1 MMLRPPVLNRRR
13 FLGLAALGGTAL
25 SLPRPTL
32 AQHLDGAL
40 AATFDADWWWG
51 VFRSLTLKAL
61 AAVPE
66 VGGILSFFGGLFIP
80 GHLFDS
86 DDAQW
91 QQYVEAINRIVDEKI
106 DDALYLQV
114 QASLV
119 GFTRTTRL
127 FLSALQSGD
136 AQHLRSVID
145 AMNVA
150 FTASIQGFMLKGHE
164 ARLLPLFVPVA
175 NLHLGL
181 LRQAVQQGRKGGF
194 PPAVILDYQQQ
205 LQANIS
211 DYGQYYDDVVEL
223 QLQAAA
229 KAHPHDAWDH
239 CNEPLAAVYT
249 LRSQLQASLGDTRD
263 CWAYFDTARY
273 PEVVQVRLDRE
284 LFSMLVGSYYDNAVP
299 EPMRLALPPPPT
311 GPIRAITLQGFVF
324 VDGLTLA
331 YAAGQGPG
339 HVDAVHVGGP
349 GGDAYRYHDVV
360 QRGHIRAVLVRQG
373 YAVDTL
379 VLEYGD
385 GGRTAE
391 VGSHGNDRPV
401 TRLGFPDHH
410 LSSVIG
416 FGTAA
421 GYGGVL
427 SGCMFGFQL
436 DTPTAPVA
444 LDRQVR
450 ERLQRVWPV
459 GLQPALREPAQG

>member
-1 MMLRPPVLNRRR
+1 MMHSPAVLNRRR
-13 FLGLAALGGTAL
+13 FLGLAALAGTSLA
-25 SLPRPTL
+25 LPRHAL
-32 AQHLDGAL
+32 AQHVDGAL
-40 AATFDADWWWG
+40 AGTFDADWWWG
-51 VFRSLTLKAL
+51 AFRSLTLKAL

-91 QQYVEAINRIVDEKI
+91 KQYVEAINRIVDEKI
-106 DDALYLQV
+106 DDAIYLQV

-136 AQHLRSVID
+136 SQHIRSVID

-211 DYGQYYDDVVEL
+211 DYGQYYDYVVEL

-239 CNEPLAAVYT
+239 RNQPLAAVYT

-263 CWAYFDTARY
+263 CWAYFDTAQY
-273 PEVVQVRLDRE
+273 PDVVQARLDRE
-284 LFSMLVGSYYDNAVP
+284 LFSMLIGSYYDNTVQ
-299 EPMRLALPPPPT
+299 EPMRVALPPPPT
-311 GPIRAITLQGFVF
+311 GPIRVITLQGFVF

-339 HVDAVHVGGP
+339 HVDALHVGGS
-349 GGDAYRYHDVV
+349 GGDAYRYHDIV

-391 VGSHGNDRPV
+391 VGSHGNSRPV
-401 TRLGFPDHH
+401 TRLAFPDHH

-416 FGTAA
+416 FGRAA

-459 GLQPALREPAQG
+459 GLQPALRDSGSG